1 MVRFLLA
8 GIALFSLNLFPFA
21 SAVEWTPA
29 DFDWDSL
36 RCNDTVPS
44 GLWMYKH
51 ATPETTDLS
60 LLSADHA
67 TSVDAVGVQQISVSS
82 ALGFAWRAAGIAAL
96 GPTLA
101 DTIDSCKQ
109 TVNKEAGV
117 GPCLKGVFGTVVSF
131 GGAASAS
138 KDIGHAFG
146 KLILPHRFL
155 PDGTVD
161 LVRVS
166 SLYCA
171 SY

>member
-1 MVRFLLA
+1 MQR
-8 GIALFSLNLFPFA
+8 
-21 SAVEWTPA
+21 
-29 DFDWDSL
+29 
-36 RCNDTVPS
+36 
-44 GLWMYKH
+44 
-51 ATPETTDLS
+51 
-60 LLSADHA
+60 
-67 TSVDAVGVQQISVSS
+67 ISVSS

-138 KDIGHAFG
+138 KDIGHALG
-146 KLILPHRFL
+146 QLVLPHRFL